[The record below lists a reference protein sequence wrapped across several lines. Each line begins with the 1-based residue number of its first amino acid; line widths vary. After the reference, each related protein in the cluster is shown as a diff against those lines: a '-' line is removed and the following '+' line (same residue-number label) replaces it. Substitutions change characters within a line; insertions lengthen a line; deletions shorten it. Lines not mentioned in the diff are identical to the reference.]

1 MAHVTARGGMDEHMR
16 NIAAIAV
23 LGAVS
28 ITPEAAA
35 QDRPCS
41 RNPEEFAI
49 IQDSLLFEIGGFPIK
64 LCFKR
69 LPARS
74 ESGTMSWQAI
84 GNDVPVI
91 HTNALLDIG
100 GVQVGSGSYGLYL
113 TPRQGDW
120 LLRVVRMPDPGFEE
134 TAGSVADRV
143 VGQIYVPAER
153 TRISTQSLDIQTRGA
168 GRNAILFLTWGDIEV
183 TIPVVQR

>member
-1 MAHVTARGGMDEHMR
+1 MKT
-16 NIAAIAV
+16 IAAITV
-23 LGAVS
+23 LGAGA
-28 ITPEAAA
+28 ITPEAVA

-41 RNPEEFAI
+41 PNPEEATI
-49 IQDSLLFEIGGFPIK
+49 TQDSLLFEIGGFPIK
-64 LCFKR
+64 LCFER
-69 LPARS
+69 LPVRAG
-74 ESGTMSWQAI
+74 SGTMCWQAI

-100 GVQVGSGSYGLYL
+100 GVQIGSGSYGLYL
-113 TPRQGDW
+113 TPQQGEW
-120 LLRVVRMPDPGFEE
+120 LLRVVWMPGPGFEE

-153 TRISTQSLDIQTRGA
+153 TRIPTQSLDIQARGS

-183 TIPVVQR
+183 TIPVVQP

>member
-1 MAHVTARGGMDEHMR
+1 MDERMKTV
-16 NIAAIAV
+16 AAIAV
-23 LGAVS
+23 LGAVA
-28 ITPEAAA
+28 ITPKAVA

-41 RNPEEFAI
+41 PNPEELAI
-49 IQDSLLFEIGGFPIK
+49 TQDSLLFELGGFPIK
-64 LCFKR
+64 ICFQR
-69 LPARS
+69 LPARGG
-74 ESGTMSWQAI
+74 SGTLSWQAI

-113 TPRQGDW
+113 TPRQGEW
-120 LLRVVRMPDPGFEE
+120 LLRVVWMPGPGFEE

-143 VGQIYVPAER
+143 VGQTYVPAER
-153 TRISTQSLDIQTRGA
+153 ARIPTQSLDIQTRGA